1 MWADWA
7 TTASFEFKDSSTQVP
22 FRYGL
27 PKKAASCGICTM
39 RCALGF
45 QAMPASC
52 QRVRNLA
59 KESAIPCRVFLV
71 STKGEA
77 LVKDR

>member
-7 TTASFEFKDSSTQVP
+7 TTARFEFKDSSAQVP

-52 QRVRNLA
+52 RRVRNLA
-59 KESAIPCRVFLV
+59 KESARLRNVLLV
-71 STKGEA
+71 STRGEA
-77 LVKDR
+77 LVKDK